1 MTSSFL
7 WLIRWR
13 IKKPATLCG
22 GNTMAK
28 LHWTG
33 VVKKIIIFFYV
44 FFNSHKELKMQ
55 NKPPVIF
62 KNHIDLQVFD
72 SHFLAILLDNI
83 KKIKSQ
89 NTKPPDWPFWKQRK
103 ANFFFACGSLNEIF
117 L

>member
-89 NTKPPDWPFWKQRK
+89 NTKPPDWPFWSKEKQ
-103 ANFFFACGSLNEIF
+103 IF
-117 L
+117 LSFVAV